1 LGARLLRVAQKSVFA
16 QLLKLAPPEVL
27 NEVFYRK
34 AASLNVVDMSVRGNY
49 GVIRQSL
56 SDRVMLPVY
65 AKTGHWAENFNEAL
79 RAFFATNGGNY
90 IDVGANIGLTTIP
103 IAQNPNVNCLA
114 LEPEPS
120 NFRYLEMNV
129 KANCPHSNVT
139 LKRVAAFSKRGTV
152 SFELSSENYGDHRI
166 RLQNAPGAM
175 GEQQRQTIDVKT
187 VPLDEMVTVC
197 ARPLAV
203 KIDTQGAEPFVLAGG
218 RATLQRA
225 DLLLIE
231 FWPYGMERI
240 GGEPEEI
247 IKLIADHFK
256 TVSLFEG
263 ETHDSSPVMPV
274 HDAIEYIRKISSI
287 NRANPS
293 FYLDLIAKK

>member
-1 LGARLLRVAQKSVFA
+1 
-16 QLLKLAPPEVL
+16 
-27 NEVFYRK
+27 
-34 AASLNVVDMSVRGNY
+34 
-49 GVIRQSL
+49 
-56 SDRVMLPVY
+56 
-65 AKTGHWAENFNEAL
+65 
-79 RAFFATNGGNY
+79 
-90 IDVGANIGLTTIP
+90 
-103 IAQNPNVNCLA
+103 
-114 LEPEPS
+114 
-120 NFRYLEMNV
+120 
-129 KANCPHSNVT
+129 
-139 LKRVAAFSKRGTV
+139 
-152 SFELSSENYGDHRI
+152 
-166 RLQNAPGAM
+166 
-175 GEQQRQTIDVKT
+175 
-187 VPLDEMVTVC
+187 
-197 ARPLAV
+197 
-203 KIDTQGAEPFVLAGG
+203 VLAGG